1 MGKKKSNG
9 ITIANL
15 ISVLGFAAFLILT
28 FLGYYMLEKGDLF
41 STILLSVINSIVVLL
56 LIVFM
61 IHAKTAKNDSKKWF
75 ITEIVCI
82 VAYIGFISVWAAKP
96 IFHTASVMLNEKEL
110 AKAVL
115 NDGKKISD
123 IFTLYESEEFKLNS
137 TMYDSRSNLHHLSN
151 IIADDDV
158 AADKLNR
165 LGLGNKIN
173 QNKPSFNQKATF
185 SNNDIDKAFYNRDS
199 LLRADLLGDS
209 YIQYKTNI
217 LQRVSSIE
225 QSVKNMEFTKLI
237 DNAEE
242 LVTINKEVAEE
253 LSNKS
258 NNQARFEVKRVSG
271 NNKIQVKFLAYK
283 YDESSELILQ
293 KLLANEV
300 TSSGKKTFS
309 FSALGLVFVII
320 SQILLL
326 VTYFCVRR
334 TLAVPIGPDR
344 TNDGGIA
351 LFE

>member
-15 ISVLGFAAFLILT
+15 ISVLGFVAFVILT

-41 STILLSVINSIVVLL
+41 NTILLSIVNSIVVLL

-75 ITEIVCI
+75 ISEMICLAV
-82 VAYIGFISVWAAKP
+82 YIGFISFWAANP
-96 IFHTASVMLNEKEL
+96 IFHTASVMLNEDEL
-110 AKAVL
+110 AKAVE
-115 NDGKKISD
+115 NDRKKITD
-123 IFTLYESEEFKLNS
+123 IFTIYEIEELKLNS

-151 IIADDDV
+151 IIANDDV

-165 LGLGNKIN
+165 LGLGKNKT
-173 QNKPSFNQKATF
+173 SY
-185 SNNDIDKAFYNRDS
+185 SNNEIDKAFYNRDS

-217 LQRVSSIE
+217 LNKINSIE

-237 DNAEE
+237 ENAEE
-242 LVTINKEVAEE
+242 LVTINKEVAEQ
-253 LSNKS
+253 LTNRS
-258 NNQARFEVKRVSG
+258 NNQARFEVKRTPG
-271 NNKIQVKFLAYK
+271 NNKIQVLFLAYK
-283 YDESSELILQ
+283 YKESSELILQ
-293 KLLANEV
+293 KLLANE
-300 TSSGKKTFS
+300 GKKTSS
-309 FSALGLVFVII
+309 FSALGLVFII
-320 SQILLL
+320 LSQLLLL

>member
-15 ISVLGFAAFLILT
+15 ISVIGFVAFVILT
-28 FLGYYMLEKGDLF
+28 FLGYYMLEKGNLF
-41 STILLSVINSIVVLL
+41 NAILLCIINSIVVLL
-56 LIVFM
+56 LIYFM

-75 ITEIVCI
+75 ITEMVCLVI
-82 VAYIGFISVWAAKP
+82 YIGFISIWGAKP
-96 IFHTASVMLNEKEL
+96 IFHTASVMLNEDEL
-110 AKAVL
+110 AKAVE
-115 NDGKKISD
+115 NDRKEITK
-123 IFTLYESEEFKLNS
+123 IFTEYETEELKLNS

-151 IIADDDV
+151 IIANDDV

-165 LGLGNKIN
+165 LGLGNNKNKN
-173 QNKPSFNQKATF
+173 QETFF
-185 SNNDIDKAFYNRDS
+185 SNNEIDKAFYNRDS

-217 LQRVSSIE
+217 LNKVNSIE

-237 DNAEE
+237 ENAEE
-242 LVTINKEVAEE
+242 LVSINTEVAEQ

-258 NNQARFEVKRVSG
+258 NNQARFEVKRIPG
-271 NNKIQVKFLAYK
+271 NNKIQVSFLAYK
-283 YDESSELILQ
+283 YNESSELILQ

-300 TSSGKKTFS
+300 TSNGKKTSS
-309 FSALGLVFVII
+309 FSGLGLMFII
-320 SQILLL
+320 LSQFLLL
-326 VTYFCVRR
+326 ITYFCVRR